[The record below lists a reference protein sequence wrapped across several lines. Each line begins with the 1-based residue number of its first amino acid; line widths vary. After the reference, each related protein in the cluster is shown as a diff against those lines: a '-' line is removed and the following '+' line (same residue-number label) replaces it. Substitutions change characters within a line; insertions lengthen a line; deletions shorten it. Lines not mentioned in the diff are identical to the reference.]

1 MFTSDNKQNKE
12 TSYECSEK
20 RKLIIVFKD
29 FKRINT
35 VDK

>member
-12 TSYECSEK
+12 TSYEYSEK
-20 RKLIIVFKD
+20 RKLIIVFKG
-29 FKRINT
+29 FKRINN